1 MRVRLF
7 ARLGASF
14 ASTKSR
20 AFQPPIKMVLCF
32 YLFSRDSLVSDYY
45 REVFMQ
51 LFRRF
56 PKLHP
61 LPKEEQFLISP
72 AERSKYPAFAGDFET
87 LERELMPR
95 FRELDNEALRR
106 QNWYRWMF
114 VILIFG
120 GSLVTILGIVQLAY
134 INAAG
139 IGIAGAIVAAL
150 LGVATSASRAF
161 HHQERYLN
169 ARLAAERLRSE
180 YFLYLGHMDLYA
192 DEQDRVQKLIQR
204 VLDIKAKGEHYES
217 A

>member
-1 MRVRLF
+1 
-7 ARLGASF
+7 
-14 ASTKSR
+14 
-20 AFQPPIKMVLCF
+20 
-32 YLFSRDSLVSDYY
+32 
-45 REVFMQ
+45 MQ

-61 LPKEEQFLISP
+61 LPQEEQFLIPP
-72 AERSKYPAFAGDFET
+72 AERSKYTAFADDFET
-87 LERELMPR
+87 LERELMPQ
-95 FRELDNEALRR
+95 FRELDNEALLR
-106 QNWYRWMF
+106 QNWHRWMY

-120 GSLVTILGIVQLAY
+120 GTLVTILGIVQLAY
-134 INAAG
+134 MNIAG

-150 LGVATSASRAF
+150 LGVATSASQAF

-180 YFLYLGHMDLYA
+180 YFLFLGHVDPYA

-204 VLDIKAKGEHYES
+204 VLDFKVKGEQYES